1 MKFLKKFESID
12 DTVWILVCKD
22 VYDGDEESFISFT
35 DVFRSEEDLDNY
47 VIIYWNHMQD
57 SVVNNDSYDEDIREK
72 INDYIL
78 DDYEKCVHFMY
89 DMYDIC
95 DFDLDPEMW
104 KNKKDINSNIQ
115 LNDVLKMKL
124 SSKKFNL

>member
-1 MKFLKKFESID
+1 MKFLKNFESTN
-12 DTVWILVCKD
+12 DTVWILECKD
-22 VYDGDEESFISFT
+22 VYEDETFISFV

-47 VIIYWNHMQD
+47 VIIYWNDVQN
-57 SVVNNDSYDEDIREK
+57 SVVNNDSYDDDIREK
-72 INDYIL
+72 INNYIL
-78 DDYEKCVHFMY
+78 DDYEKCDHFMY

-104 KNKKDINSNIQ
+104 KKKKDINSNIQ
-115 LNDVLKMKL
+115 LDEDLKMKL